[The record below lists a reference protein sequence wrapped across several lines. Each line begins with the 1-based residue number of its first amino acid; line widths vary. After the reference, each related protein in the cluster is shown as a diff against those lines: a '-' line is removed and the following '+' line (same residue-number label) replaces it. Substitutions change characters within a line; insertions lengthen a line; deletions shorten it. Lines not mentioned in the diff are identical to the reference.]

1 MATLYLIR
9 HGQASFMKNNYDQLS
24 ELGATQAQ
32 HLGTYL
38 AQRGLQF
45 DIAWMGALE
54 RHKATYSNLVE
65 TYNQQQ
71 SFPEIIT
78 DAAFNEHQGAEI
90 FNKLLPKLIEAEPAL
105 KSAMVHKG
113 KDDPEVRKGILKLFF
128 QSLKKWAKGKLY
140 LDGYESFVDFKTRC
154 QQGYQT
160 LIDGMEGKKSGILI
174 SSGGTIGVLT
184 GILLGISD
192 EKMMELNWQV
202 INTSITE
209 FQYNKGQFFLKSFN
223 GLPHLTEKKLITY
236 V

>member
-9 HGQASFMKNNYDQLS
+9 HGQASFMKSNYDQLS

-32 HLGTYL
+32 QLGTYL
-38 AQRGLQF
+38 ANKNLQF

-54 RHKATYSNLVE
+54 RHKDTYKNLVE

-71 SFPEIIT
+71 RFPEIVT
-78 DAAFNEHQGAEI
+78 DAALNEHQGAEI
-90 FNKLLPKLIEAEPAL
+90 FNKLLPKLVEAEPAL

-113 KDDPEVRKGILKLFF
+113 KDDPEVRKGVLKLFF

-140 LDGYESFVDFKTRC
+140 LDGYEPFVDFKARC
-154 QQGYQT
+154 EQAYQT
-160 LIDGMEGKKSGILI
+160 LLDGMEGKKSGIVI
-174 SSGGTIGVLT
+174 SSGGTIRVLT
-184 GILLGISD
+184 GLLLGISD

-202 INTSITE
+202 MNTSITE
-209 FQYNKGQFFLKSFN
+209 FQYNKGQFYLKSFN
-223 GLPHLTEKKLITY
+223 GIPHLTEKKLITY

>member
-9 HGQASFMKNNYDQLS
+9 HGQASFMKSNYDQLS

-32 HLGTYL
+32 QLGNYL
-38 AQRGLQF
+38 AQKELQF

-65 TYNQQQ
+65 AYNQQHH
-71 SFPEIIT
+71 FPEIIT
-78 DAAFNEHQGAEI
+78 DATFNEHEGATI
-90 FNKLLPKLIEAEPAL
+90 FNKLLPKLVEGEPTL

-140 LDGYESFVDFKTRC
+140 LDGYESFADFKARC
-154 QQGYQT
+154 EQGYQT
-160 LIDGMEGKKSGILI
+160 LLEGMEGKKSGIVI

-184 GILLGISD
+184 GLLLGISD

-202 INTSITE
+202 INSSITE
-209 FQYNKGQFFLKSFN
+209 FQYSKGQFFLKSFN
-223 GLPHLTEKKLITY
+223 GIPHLAEKKLVTY

>member
-9 HGQASFMKNNYDQLS
+9 HGQASFMKSNYDQLS
-24 ELGATQAQ
+24 ELGAIQAQ

-38 AQRGLQF
+38 AQRDIQF
-45 DIAWMGALE
+45 DVAWMGALE
-54 RHKATYSNLVE
+54 RHKATYTNLAQ
-65 TYNQQQ
+65 TYNQHKT
-71 SFPEIIT
+71 FPEIVT
-78 DAAFNEHQGAEI
+78 DAALNEHQGATI
-90 FNKLLPKLIEAEPAL
+90 FNKLLPKLVESEPAL

-113 KDDPEVRKGILKLFF
+113 KDDPEVRKGILRLFF
-128 QSLKKWAKGKLY
+128 ESLKKWAKGKLY

-154 QQGYQT
+154 QQAYQT
-160 LIDGMEGKKSGILI
+160 LLEGMEGNQSGIVI

-209 FQYNKGQFFLKSFN
+209 FQYSKGQFFLKGFN
-223 GLPHLTEKKLITY
+223 AIPHLNEKKLITY